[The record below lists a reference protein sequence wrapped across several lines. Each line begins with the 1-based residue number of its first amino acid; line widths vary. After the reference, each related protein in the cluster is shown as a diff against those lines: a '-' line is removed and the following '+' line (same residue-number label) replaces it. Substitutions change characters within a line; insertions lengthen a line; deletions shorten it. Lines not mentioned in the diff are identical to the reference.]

1 MSERF
6 GGWSTFV
13 ELNFLKILMD
23 FLPKERYE
31 DSQLEHTDLQVLQGF
46 VILNLFPVRNPLQC
60 AESARGT
67 PRGTL

>member
-6 GGWSTFV
+6 GGRSTFV

-23 FLPKERYE
+23 LLPKERYK

-46 VILNLFPVRNPLQC
+46 VILNLLPI
-60 AESARGT
+60 
-67 PRGTL
+67 